1 MSIIEKAIHLANGK
15 GARGRAGKVSLDSQF
30 TPVRAGAEGLAGSV
44 EAPPDAVAE
53 SAVAG
58 AGSAVPDEG
67 RSQRHGPR
75 TSRTV
80 TVDVQRLAGVGIAVA
95 TPGQDADRQVHARI
109 TEEFRRIKRPLL
121 INAFEQGPGTPPG
134 GNLVMVTSA
143 VAGEGKTF
151 CSVNI
156 AMSIAME
163 RDRRVLLV
171 DADLQRPSV
180 TQVLGI
186 SGDRGL
192 VDLLE
197 DPSLDL
203 SEVLLQT
210 DIPRLSVLPAGKRHS
225 YGTELLASDA
235 MKGLVAGLSERYPD
249 RLVLFDS
256 PPLLAATQAVVLA
269 ELAGQIVVVVAAG
282 GTPQEAVT
290 EALALLD
297 TKKPVGLVLNRYPRM
312 FQPEY
317 YYG

>member
-1 MSIIEKAIHLANGK
+1 MSIIEKAINLANGK
-15 GARGRAGKVSLDSQF
+15 GARGKAGAVPVDPQF
-30 TPVRAGAEGLAGSV
+30 TPVRAGAEGRAGSA
-44 EAPPDAVAE
+44 EAPPAAK
-53 SAVAG
+53 SALAG
-58 AGSAVPDEG
+58 AGSATPDEG
-67 RSQRHGPR
+67 GAQRRGPR
-75 TSRTV
+75 ISRSV
-80 TVDVQRLAGVGIAVA
+80 TVDVQRLAGLGIA
-95 TPGQDADRQVHARI
+95 PGPDVDRQVHARI

-121 INAFEQGPGTPPG
+121 INAFEQGPGAPPG

-171 DADLQRPSV
+171 DADLQRPNV
-180 TQVLGI
+180 AHMLGI
-186 SGDRGL
+186 PGDRGL

-203 SEVLLQT
+203 SDVLLQT
-210 DIPRLSVLPAGKRHS
+210 DIPRLSVLPAGKRHP
-225 YGTELLASDA
+225 YGTELLASNA
-235 MKGLVAGLSERYPD
+235 MKELAAGLSERYPD

-256 PPLLAATQAVVLA
+256 PPLLAATQAVVLV
-269 ELAGQIVVVVAAG
+269 ELAGQIVMVVAAG
-282 GTPQEAVT
+282 GTPQDAVT

>member
-1 MSIIEKAIHLANGK
+1 MSIIEKAVNLANGK
-15 GARGRAGKVSLDSQF
+15 GARGGTGKVPVDPQF
-30 TPVRAGAEGLAGSV
+30 TPVRAGAEGLAKSV
-44 EAPPDAVAE
+44 EAPPAAE
-53 SAVAG
+53 SAG
-58 AGSAVPDEG
+58 AGSAPGEG
-67 RSQRHGPR
+67 GSQGSQRPGPR

-80 TVDVQRLAGVGIAVA
+80 TVDVQRLAGLGIAVA
-95 TPGQDADRQVHARI
+95 NPGQDADREAHARI

-121 INAFEQGPGTPPG
+121 INAFEQGPGTSPG

-171 DADLQRPSV
+171 DADLQRPNV
-180 TQVLGI
+180 AQVLGI
-186 SGDRGL
+186 PGDKGL

-203 SEVLLQT
+203 SDVLLQT
-210 DIPRLSVLPAGKRHS
+210 DIPRLSVLPTGKRNQ

-235 MKGLVAGLSERYPD
+235 MKELVAGLSERYPD

-269 ELAGQIVVVVAAG
+269 ELAGQIVMVVAAG
-282 GTPQEAVT
+282 DTSQDAVT
-290 EALALLD
+290 EALAMLD
-297 TKKPVGLVLNRYPRM
+297 TKKPIGLVLNRYPRM